1 MRQSVSLRVRTS
13 RENGARERGEENSM
27 STSVIVFPCKQ
38 PRRQAANHLS
48 LSASVLSECGGWSI
62 SLTNAVS
69 NVKSR
74 L

>member
-13 RENGARERGEENSM
+13 REMGAHERREDNSM

-38 PRRQAANHLS
+38 PRRPAANHLS
-48 LSASVLSECGGWSI
+48 QSASDLSECGGWSI
-62 SLTNAVS
+62 SLTNVVS
-69 NVKSR
+69 NVRSR